1 MALDGIV
8 IRAVVQEL
16 QAFVGGRIHKIHQP
30 SEHDLL
36 IQIRAQG
43 QTHKLLLSANPTYP
57 RVHLTDESFINPT
70 DAPMFCMLMR
80 KHCEGGLL
88 ESIEQDGLERIIRF
102 QMKQRDELGDV
113 SSKTIVVELMG
124 RHSNIILLDSTSN
137 TILDGIHHVT
147 PAISSYRIVMPG
159 TAYTRPPEQ
168 GKQHPLLIDKSHFL
182 ALFHTDSESHSSL
195 ASVLVAQLSGISPLV
210 ATEIVHRAGGDT
222 VHPTQLFDA
231 FEQVMQLIRTHRYD
245 PNQVEQLHNG
255 KSAFS
260 VIPLTHLTGITKRYT
275 SPSLLLT
282 AYYAEKALRDTVR
295 QRTTDLQRFLQ
306 NEIAKNKKKL
316 EKLSDTLVDAR
327 QADKFRVLGELLTA
341 SLHLSRRGDK
351 SINVINYYEEDQPT
365 ITIELDPLQS
375 PAENAQRY
383 FKKYN
388 KAKSSLIIV
397 EQQISETQSDNRY
410 FETVLQ
416 QLQDANLADI
426 EEIRE
431 ELIDQGFI
439 RFRGKKGVKKKKPT
453 NPVLTGYVSSEGVP
467 ILVGKNNTQNEYLT
481 CRLAAANDTW
491 LHTKDIP
498 GSHVVIRG
506 ASFGQATLLEAAQLA
521 GYFSQAKSSSSVPVD
536 YTLIRHVKK
545 PNGAKPG
552 YVIYDHQRTLFV
564 TPNEQII
571 HTLQPLA
578 KA

>member
-16 QAFVGGRIHKIHQP
+16 QACVGGRIHKIHQP

-36 IQIRAQG
+36 LQIRAQG

-88 ESIEQDGLERIIRF
+88 ESIEQDGLERIIRI

-113 SSKTIVVELMG
+113 SSKTIVIELMG
-124 RHSNIILLDSTSN
+124 RHSNIILLDSSSN

-147 PAISSYRIVMPG
+147 PAISSFRIVMPG
-159 TAYTRPPEQ
+159 TAYAHPPEQ
-168 GKQHPLLIDKSHFL
+168 GKQHPLHMDKSQFL
-182 ALFHTDSESHSSL
+182 SLCQANNETSSSL
-195 ASVLVAQLSGISPLV
+195 ASTLVAQLSGISPLV
-210 ATEIVHRAGGDT
+210 AAEIVHRAGGDS
-222 VHPTQLFDA
+222 VDHAQLWDA
-231 FEQVMQLIRTHRYD
+231 FEQAMAPLRVNQYE
-245 PNQVEQLHNG
+245 PNQVEQLNNG

-260 VIPLTHLTGITKRYT
+260 VIALTHLIGTLKRYT

-282 AYYAEKALRDTVR
+282 AYYADKALRDTVR
-295 QRTTDLQRFLQ
+295 QRTSDLQRFLQ

-316 EKLSDTLVDAR
+316 EKLADTLADAH
-327 QADKFRVLGELLTA
+327 QADKFRLLGELLTA
-341 SLHLSRRGDK
+341 SLHLARRGEK
-351 SINVINYYEEDQPT
+351 SINVINYYEEDQPL

-388 KAKSSLIIV
+388 KAKSSLVIV
-397 EQQISETQSDNRY
+397 EQQMSETESDNRY

-416 QLQDANLADI
+416 QLQDATLADI

-431 ELIDQGFI
+431 ELIEQGYI
-439 RFRGKKGVKKKKPT
+439 RFRGKKGVKKKKPA

-467 ILVGKNNTQNEYLT
+467 IYVGKNNTQNEYLT
-481 CRLAAANDTW
+481 CRLAAPNDTW

-506 ASFGQATLLEAAQLA
+506 TTFGQATLLEAAQLA
-521 GYFSQAKSSSSVPVD
+521 SYFSQAKSSSSVPVD

-552 YVIYDHQRTLFV
+552 YVIYDHQRTVFV
-564 TPNEQII
+564 TPNEQVIQK
-571 HTLQPLA
+571 LQPLS
-578 KA
+578 KT